1 MMKWRTLW
9 WTCGI
14 SGLACLRSPLLLVAV
29 PMLVWRF
36 TSVNATYWDVNWRYS
51 APVTPVGSSRPWTAC
66 GGGRWEWLRE
76 NGRGTYDGGSHAAAL
91 DAAEKMIPAGAVV
104 SALNSLLARLAAK
117 CPSYWSGDPSKDA
130 KRPAWI
136 VVDTVS

>member
-1 MMKWRTLW
+1 MMKWRTLR

-29 PMLVWRF
+29 PMMVWRF
-36 TSVNATYWDVNWRYS
+36 TSVNATYW
-51 APVTPVGSSRPWTAC
+51 
-66 GGGRWEWLRE
+66 WEWLRE
-76 NGRGTYDGGSHAAAL
+76 NGRGTYDGGSYAAAL
-91 DAAEKMIPAGAVV
+91 DAAEKMIPEGAVV